1 MGGLLGRDYGRLCR
15 FWCLCKLVGQMA
27 EVWGFVVVE
36 VVVVVELGRSWG
48 GLDRVVVGVVDLGFG
63 LGMCFGVA

>member
-1 MGGLLGRDYGRLCR
+1 
-15 FWCLCKLVGQMA
+15 MA

-36 VVVVVELGRSWG
+36 VVVVVGLGRSWG
-48 GLDRVVVGVVDLGFG
+48 GLDRVVVRVVDLGFG

>member
-1 MGGLLGRDYGRLCR
+1 
-15 FWCLCKLVGQMA
+15 MA